1 MSSAH
6 PVGCTFR
13 RWYYRWGHQV
23 LALSSPR
30 GGNRRIHRLF
40 LVGYPGTV
48 HVPHLVDTAGTLAR
62 LAVAQDGVS
71 HAAVRRLEGSQPGA
85 TVANRAYLLLAVRMI

>member
-1 MSSAH
+1 MPSARPIGRAFWCWH
-6 PVGCTFR
+6 
-13 RWYYRWGHQV
+13 YRWGHQV
-23 LALSSPR
+23 LALSQPR
-30 GGNRRIHRLF
+30 GGNRRIDRPF

-85 TVANRAYLLLAVRMI
+85 TVANRAYLLLAVRVI